1 MSVKLLLQIEQ
12 ALDLAKRTHPD
23 VRTQTPR
30 VSYYEALE
38 RLFEYVVQ
46 LAEEEG
52 FDLPVAEGQ
61 TLETYTAQ
69 LLRGEAI
76 PPEQAL
82 NQWFAD
88 TNGAP
93 PFLRPLKV
101 VK

>member
-1 MSVKLLLQIEQ
+1 MSVTLLVKIDQ
-12 ALDLAKRTHPD
+12 ALQLAIRTHPD
-23 VRTQTPR
+23 VRTQIPR
-30 VSYYEALE
+30 VSYYEVLQ

-52 FDLPVAEGQ
+52 VDLPVAQGQ
-61 TLETYTAQ
+61 TLETYTAR
-69 LLRGEAI
+69 LLRGEGI
-76 PPEQAL
+76 PPEEAL

-93 PFLRPLKV
+93 PFVAPLRV